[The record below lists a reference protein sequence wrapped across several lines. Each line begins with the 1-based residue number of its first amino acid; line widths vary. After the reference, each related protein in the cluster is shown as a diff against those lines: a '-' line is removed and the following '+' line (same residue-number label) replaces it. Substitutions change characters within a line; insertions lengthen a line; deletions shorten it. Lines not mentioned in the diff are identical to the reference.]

1 MPTLAE
7 TGAEKLPPHTLI
19 YAESK
24 VGKTRLYGRLAKT
37 RKLVV
42 FDDER
47 SARTLSNADNLSPEY
62 HKNISLWQL
71 PDTKT
76 FPIASVS
83 IRQILSC
90 PPTQEF
96 NFCHA
101 HVNHNCPKCKM
112 QGKPFSKFSVKK
124 DIMDVNG
131 IMVIDTLS
139 QLTSSY
145 IEFIRAKQNRGLEAN
160 LMNLNLEKQETIDKF
175 KDDEK
180 LEWDDWAH
188 LGNLC
193 WELLKAI
200 QTAPFEVIAVTH
212 PVMAKYED
220 GSSKIT
226 PSMGSDKFAIKVA
239 NHFDNVI
246 YGEIKLGK
254 YNWQTMPSLNGAIV
268 GSRDNIDIAKVDEK
282 KHYSLLEPFH
292 PAAGLSA

>member
-1 MPTLAE
+1 MPSLADV
-7 TGAEKLPPHTLI
+7 GPGKLPPHTLI

-24 VGKTRLYGRLAKT
+24 VGKTLLYGRLAKT

-42 FDDER
+42 FDNEH
-47 SARTLSNADNLSPEY
+47 SARTFTNEENLPAEY
-62 HKNISLWQL
+62 HKNIDLWQL

-76 FPIASVS
+76 FPIASVT

-90 PPTQEF
+90 PPKQEF
-96 NFCHA
+96 NLCHA

-112 QGKPFSKFSVKK
+112 AMKPFSKFSIQKNV
-124 DIMDVNG
+124 IDVG
-131 IMVIDTLS
+131 AILVIDTLS

-145 IEFIRAKQNRGLEAN
+145 IEFIRNKANKGLEDN
-160 LMNLNLEKQETIDKF
+160 LMNLNLEKQETLDKL

-180 LEWDDWAH
+180 LDWDEWAH

-200 QTAPFEVIAVTH
+200 QAAPYEVIAVTH

-220 GSSKIT
+220 GTSKIT
-226 PSMGSDKFAIKVA
+226 PSMGSDKFAVKVA
-239 NHFDNVI
+239 NHFDNVV

-254 YNWQTMPSLNGAIV
+254 RSWFTMPSLNGAIV
-268 GSRDNIDIAKVDEK
+268 GSRDNIDISKVDEK
-282 KHYSLLEPFH
+282 KHFSLLEPFH
-292 PAAGLSA
+292 PAPKP